1 MVNISVNEV
10 KEKAE
15 ASISLSNHSLASA
28 SKRRRT
34 LAMVISAVIVV
45 TLFSVLAPVVP
56 ANVPGGGIVG
66 GHIQAYASIS
76 FVLTASF
83 GMFNNMTFNAP
94 LTAPTHNDTNNTYLN
109 QFTFTSYFAVVGEN

>member
-15 ASISLSNHSLASA
+15 ASISLSNHPLGSA

-34 LAMVISAVIVV
+34 LAIVISAVIVV
-45 TLFSVLAPVVP
+45 ALFVVLAPVISS
-56 ANVPGGGIVG
+56 NVPGGGVVR

-76 FVLTASF
+76 FVLTGSF
-83 GMFNNMTFNAP
+83 GV
-94 LTAPTHNDTNNTYLN
+94 TYWHGV
-109 QFTFTSYFAVVGEN
+109 FFWGHPVTPYP